1 MQGGFT
7 LDKSVL
13 LGVHEDTL
21 YGWAFSQYRVDH
33 DMESLDDND
42 MIAQIRAY
50 THHIAQLLYDR
61 YDLCVTEGG
70 DPIDLG

>member
-7 LDKSVL
+7 LDKSML

-33 DMESLDDND
+33 DMVLLND
-42 MIAQIRAY
+42 TDLIAQIQSF
-50 THHIAQLLYDR
+50 TQHIEHILYER
-61 YDLCVTEGG
+61 YDLVVQEGG
-70 DPIDLG
+70 DINDLG